1 MRSQS
6 DKKMK
11 DEIKTKQSRNK
22 EQQIHR
28 SGLPKPKAS
37 KDKAFSP
44 SNLDLIKKRS
54 KEISTSI
61 KKKRNEERSVEKP
74 SIFNN

>member
-1 MRSQS
+1 
-6 DKKMK
+6 
-11 DEIKTKQSRNK
+11 
-22 EQQIHR
+22 
-28 SGLPKPKAS
+28 LPKPKAS

-44 SNLDLIKKRS
+44 SNLDFIKKRS